1 MSTTPL
7 AFPEGFLWGAAT
19 AAYQIEGAAH
29 TGGRKDSIWDTF
41 ARVPGA
47 VADAHNGDVAC
58 DHYHRSEADVALM
71 KSMNL
76 KAYRFSTSWAR
87 CMPDGRTPNPEGIA
101 FYSQLVDEL
110 LAAGITPWLTLYHWD
125 LPQALEDE
133 GGWANRETAELFAAY
148 AAVMHEAL
156 GDRVRI
162 WTTLNEPWCAAF
174 LGYAAGIHAPGRQK
188 PVAALAAAHHLL
200 LGHGL
205 AVAELRRRDPEA
217 TLGIT
222 LNLTVPDPADPDSEG
237 DRDAARRIDGQFNR
251 IFLDPLFRGAY
262 PEDLLADV
270 AGLGLDTVV
279 RDGDLAVIAAPMDLL
294 GVNYYHGES
303 LTKAPMPAAEA
314 AQSETVTTTAKAAH
328 DSAERPEASPFVA
341 ADGARS
347 LPRGLPVTG
356 MGWEVQ
362 PEGLRR
368 LLNRLQSEYTGPA
381 GIPIYITENGAAYP
395 DVADADGFVDDQ
407 DRLGFFDAHLRA
419 VRDAIEDGAD
429 VRGYLAWSLLDNFEW
444 SFGYHQR
451 FGLVRVNYET
461 QERIPKASG
470 LWYAK
475 VAASNAVPARAAE
488 LPAGT
493 TGDVVF
499 SV

>member
-7 AFPEGFLWGAAT
+7 TFPEGFLWGAAT

-58 DHYHRSEADVALM
+58 DHYHRFEADVALM

-101 FYSQLVDEL
+101 FYSRLVDEL
-110 LAAGITPWLTLYHWD
+110 LAAGIKPWLTLYHWD

-174 LGYAAGIHAPGRQK
+174 LGYAAGIHAPGRQE
-188 PVAALAAAHHLL
+188 PEAALAAAHHLL

-222 LNLTVPDPADPDSEG
+222 LNLTVPDPADPDSVG

-279 RDGDLAVIAAPMDLL
+279 LDGDLAVIAAPMDLL

-303 LTKAPMPAAEA
+303 LTKAPLPAAEA
-314 AQSETVTTTAKAAH
+314 APSETVTTTAQAAH
-328 DSAERPEASPFVA
+328 DSAGRPEASPFVA